1 MNMHNINNEK
11 ILEKLRLIIVCND
24 DDFLSNA
31 FNFLILEDCI
41 NIASSCDD
49 LESLEILKTLINPF
63 IKDLIKINNFLF
75 YKLKSTDIY
84 LNQLS
89 ESDQELYQYKF
100 KQLIVNKDSYLLAF
114 KELLK

>member
-11 ILEKLRLIIVCND
+11 ILEKLRFIIVCDN

-41 NIASSCDD
+41 NIAFSCDD
-49 LESLEILKTLINPF
+49 LESLEILKTFINPF
-63 IKDLIKINNFLF
+63 IKNLIKINDFLC
-75 YKLKSTDIY
+75 YKVKLTDIY

-100 KQLIVNKDSYLLAF
+100 NQLVENKDPYLLAF
-114 KELLK
+114 KQLLK

>member
-1 MNMHNINNEK
+1 MNIYNINNEK
-11 ILEKLRLIIVCND
+11 ILEKLRFIMVCDN

-49 LESLEILKTLINPF
+49 LESLKILKTLVNPF
-63 IKDLIKINNFLF
+63 IKNLMKNDIDYECIA
-75 YKLKSTDIY
+75 IY

-89 ESDQELYQYKF
+89 ESDQELYEYKF
-100 KQLIVNKDSYLLAF
+100 IKLLQNKNGYLLAF